1 MKVRIF
7 VRTINGFIFKYLN
20 KYVRG
25 NCLKQF
31 YLVLYDLKDY
41 TYLEKQTIY
50 NTRTKPNLP
59 KPNLRKLILNMER

>member
-31 YLVLYDLKDY
+31 YDLKDY
-41 TYLEKQTIY
+41 TYKNKQSTIQEPNQIFQNQTLE
-50 NTRTKPNLP
+50 N
-59 KPNLRKLILNMER
+59 